1 MITVLQKKANKIRMI
16 IIEFSLLVIL
26 ASKKNKQSN
35 IKQMTEKIMQ
45 QLANFKVLFL
55 SGMKGCLII
64 NQ

>member
-35 IKQMTEKIMQ
+35 IK
-45 QLANFKVLFL
+45 
-55 SGMKGCLII
+55 
-64 NQ
+64 

>member
-64 NQ
+64 DQ